1 MGEAL
6 RVPQESSPPSWVGT
20 ALRPV
25 PRPWGV
31 RRAADDLVELVEVGK
46 EFVSAAGGTIRAL
59 DGITLSVG
67 AGSLCLVRGP
77 SGSGKTTLLQLI
89 AALKR
94 PTRGRIRIDG
104 CELTRLSE
112 DRLAPLR
119 RRAVGFVFQSPLLIP
134 GASALANVMLPA
146 LPDPSW
152 DGDLKPRA
160 RALLALVGLADRDR
174 EPVER
179 LSGGERQRVGI
190 ARALLQ
196 DPRILLADEPTAHLD
211 PEGSKEILDLLDE
224 QRRGGRAV
232 IVASHDPLLRESPR
246 FDRVF
251 DLRAGRV
258 AAEERRR

>member
-1 MGEAL
+1 MGKAL
-6 RVPQESSPPSWVGT
+6 RVPQESSPPSRAGT
-20 ALRPV
+20 APRLA

-31 RRAADDLVELVEVGK
+31 LRAADDLVELVEVGK
-46 EFVSAAGGTIRAL
+46 EFVSADGRTIRAL

-104 CELTRLSE
+104 CELTQLSE

-146 LPDPSW
+146 LPDPAW

-246 FDRVF
+246 FERVF
-251 DLRAGRV
+251 DLCAGRV